1 MRPIDTRTT
10 STSSATTLVAVLLV
24 LALLAVLGHA
34 VYGAVTDVA
43 ANIDQAVR

>member
-10 STSSATTLVAVLLV
+10 RTSSVTTLVVVLAILVLLG
-24 LALLAVLGHA
+24 LLASA